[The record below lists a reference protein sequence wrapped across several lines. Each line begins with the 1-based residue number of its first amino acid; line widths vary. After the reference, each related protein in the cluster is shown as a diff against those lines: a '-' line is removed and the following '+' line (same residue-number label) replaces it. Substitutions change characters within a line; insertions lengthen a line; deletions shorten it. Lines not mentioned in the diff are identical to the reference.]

1 MNCTCPEGYELTPI
15 QVFPFQECTKITV
28 LTDIQC
34 PEGCTLVLTQDG
46 NAHCNCLEVVEPILT
61 NVVVPVEINPN
72 DFEDVSWTV
81 AYSPV
86 LGSWMSFYSFKPNY
100 YINHNNYFQTGMN
113 VTSDYSEFGLWSH
126 LLTNKSYQVFYGKK
140 QPFTVEYP
148 IKEEFVTKTLNN
160 VQIWTEAKRYH
171 NDYDYA
177 TSIGLTFNKS
187 MIYNN
192 IVCSG
197 NINLI
202 PEKTKTANSKNY
214 PKTNT
219 NGTQD
224 IMITNPDG
232 FKWNYDYF
240 YNRVKSNTNNIPFL
254 LQDKNQIDKFVN
266 SNAVSFKGKA
276 LLERMVG
283 DWFLNRITYDKDSR
297 YSIALKFTLNE
308 SDI

>member
-1 MNCTCPEGYELTPI
+1 MNCNCPEGYQLTPI
-15 QVFPFQECTKITV
+15 SVFPFQECTKITV

-34 PEGCTLVLTQDG
+34 PEGCVLVLEENG
-46 NAHCNCLEVVEPILT
+46 NAYCNCVETVDPIVT
-61 NVVVPVEINPN
+61 NVITPVEITPEN
-72 DFEDVSWTV
+72 FEDVSWTV

-100 YINHNNYFQTGMN
+100 YISHNNYFQTGIN
-113 VTSDYSEFGLWSH
+113 DSSDVTEFGLWSH

-140 QPFTVEYP
+140 RPFMIEYP

-160 VQIWTEAKRYH
+160 VQIWTEARRYH

-197 NINLI
+197 NLNLT
-202 PEKTKTANSKNY
+202 PEKTKTANSKKY

-219 NGTQD
+219 NNTQD

-240 YNRVKSNTNNIPFL
+240 YNRVKSNTSNIPFL
-254 LQDKNQIDKFVN
+254 LQDKNQIEKFVN
-266 SNAVSFKGKA
+266 STSVSFKGKA

-283 DWFLNRITYDKDSR
+283 DWFLNRLTYDKDSR
-297 YSIALKFTLNE
+297 YSLALKFTINE
-308 SDI
+308 SEI

>member
-1 MNCTCPEGYELTPI
+1 MNCTCEEGYTLSG
-15 QVFPFQECTKITV
+15 QECIKTV
-28 LTDIQC
+28 TLANVVC
-34 PEGCTLVLTQDG
+34 PPGCTTVMQEDG
-46 NAHCNCLEVVEPILT
+46 NAKCTCLEEIPPILT
-61 NVVVPVEINPN
+61 NVVVPVEIGPD

-86 LGSWMSFYSFKPNY
+86 FGSWMSFYSFKPNY
-100 YINHNNYFQTGMN
+100 YISHNNYFQTGVN
-113 VTSDYSEFGLWSH
+113 EAKDSSELGLWSH

-140 QPFTVEYP
+140 QPFMVEYP

-197 NINLI
+197 NLNLI
-202 PEKTKTANSKNY
+202 PEKTKTSNSKNY
-214 PKTNT
+214 PKTNL
-219 NGTQD
+219 NNTQD

-240 YNRVKSNTNNIPFL
+240 YNRVKSNTSNIPFL

-266 SNAVSFKGKA
+266 TTAVSFKGKA

-283 DWFLNRITYDKDSR
+283 DWFLNRLTYDKDTR
-297 YSIALKFTLNE
+297 YSLALKFTLNE
-308 SDI
+308 SEI

>member
-1 MNCTCPEGYELTPI
+1 MNCNCPEGYQLTPI
-15 QVFPFQECTKITV
+15 SVYPFQECTKITV

-34 PEGCTLVLTQDG
+34 PEGCVLVLEENG
-46 NAHCNCLEVVEPILT
+46 NAHCNCVET
-61 NVVVPVEINPN
+61 VPVIVTNSIVPIEITPEN
-72 DFEDVSWTV
+72 FEDVSWTV
-81 AYSPV
+81 AFSPV

-100 YINHNNYFQTGMN
+100 YISHNNYFQTGIN
-113 VTSDYSEFGLWSH
+113 DSSDVSEFGLWSH

-140 QPFTVEYP
+140 QPFMIEYP
-148 IKEEFVTKTLNN
+148 IKEEFATKTLNN

-197 NINLI
+197 NLNLI

-214 PKTNT
+214 PKTNI
-219 NGTQD
+219 NNTQD

-240 YNRVKSNTNNIPFL
+240 YNRVKSNTSNIPFL
-254 LQDKNQIDKFVN
+254 LQDKNQIEKFVN
-266 SNAVSFKGKA
+266 TTSVSFKGKA

-283 DWFLNRITYDKDSR
+283 DWFLNRLTYDKDSR
-297 YSIALKFTLNE
+297 YSLALKFTINE
-308 SDI
+308 SEI

>member
-1 MNCTCPEGYELTPI
+1 MNCTCEEGYTLSG
-15 QVFPFQECTKITV
+15 QECVKTLIIANV
-28 LTDIQC
+28 VC
-34 PEGCTLVLTQDG
+34 PPGCTTIMQEDG
-46 NAHCNCLEVVEPILT
+46 NAICDCNDSIEPTLADAYTPIDIT
-61 NVVVPVEINPN
+61 PEN
-72 DFEDVSWTV
+72 FEDVSWTV
-81 AYSPV
+81 AFSPIM
-86 LGSWMSFYSFKPNY
+86 GSWISFYGFKPNY
-100 YINHNNYFQTGMN
+100 YINHNNYFQSGINT
-113 VTSDYSEFGLWSH
+113 TADYSEFGLWSH

-148 IKEEFVTKTLNN
+148 VKEEFVTKTLNN

-171 NDYDYA
+171 NEYDYA

-197 NINLI
+197 NLNLI
-202 PEKTKTANSKNY
+202 PEKTKTANSRNY

-219 NGTQD
+219 NNTQD

-232 FKWNYDYF
+232 FKWNYNYF

-254 LQDKNQIDKFVN
+254 LQDKNQIDKLVN
-266 SNAVSFKGKA
+266 TTAVSFKGKA
-276 LLERMVG
+276 LLDRMEG
-283 DWFLNRITYDKDSR
+283 DWFLNRLTYDKDSR

>member
-15 QVFPFQECTKITV
+15 SVFPFQECIKTDVI
-28 LTDIQC
+28 TDIRC
-34 PEGCTLVLTQDG
+34 PEGCTLVLQQDG
-46 NAHCNCLEVVEPILT
+46 NANCNCTDVVDPIVT
-61 NVVVPVEINPN
+61 NVIVPVEINPN
-72 DFEDVSWTV
+72 DFEDVSWTI

-86 LGSWMSFYSFKPNY
+86 LGSWMSFYGFKPNY
-100 YINHNNYFQTGMN
+100 YINHNNYFQSGVNATA
-113 VTSDYSEFGLWSH
+113 DYSEFGLWSH

-140 QPFTVEYP
+140 QPFIVEYP
-148 IKEEFVTKTLNN
+148 VKEEFVTKTLNN

-171 NDYDYA
+171 NDYDYS

-192 IVCSG
+192 IGCSG
-197 NINLI
+197 NLNLI

-219 NGTQD
+219 NNTQD

-232 FKWNYDYF
+232 FKWNYNYF
-240 YNRVKSNTNNIPFL
+240 YNRVKSNTSNIPFL
-254 LQDKNQIDKFVN
+254 LQDKNQIDKLVN
-266 SNAVSFKGKA
+266 TTAVSFKGKA
-276 LLERMVG
+276 LLDRMAG
-283 DWFLNRITYDKDSR
+283 DWFLNRLTYDKDSR
-297 YSIALKFTLNE
+297 YSLALKFTINE